1 MILFVSGA
9 TGGHMY
15 PAIAMADE
23 LKGPSFFVVPRE
35 QPAKKIL
42 SPYPFD
48 FKVMDMSIKK
58 MIILPLI
65 WWQITRLF
73 LQKKPKIMIAMGG
86 GICIPFAI
94 IAWLLRV
101 PVLSFE
107 QNAIPGRATRGVQF
121 FAKKIITAFESA
133 KNGLLMKSKVACLG
147 NPIRLNYPDVEGLP
161 VEWEMIQGPTVLI
174 VG

>member
-35 QPAKKIL
+35 QPD
-42 SPYPFD
+42 PFD

-121 FAKKIITAFESA
+121 FAKKIIRR
-133 KNGLLMKSKVACLG
+133 N
-147 NPIRLNYPDVEGLP
+147 
-161 VEWEMIQGPTVLI
+161 
-174 VG
+174 